1 MPGSCGWLTYAQLR
15 KMQVKAKAYKNR
27 IWTKMSKA
35 QRTLWY
41 AKDPAMR
48 KLCKGPGI
56 V

>member
-1 MPGSCGWLTYAQLR
+1 MPGGNGWMSWSQI
-15 KMQVKAKAYKNR
+15 KAKRAKIKAYKNR
-27 IWTKMSKA
+27 IWTKMSKV

-48 KLCKGPGI
+48 RLCKGPDQ